1 MLSPQGVNFVLGQ
14 FLASVLRVPSMP
26 LESGCL
32 GVTPSRA
39 GHLIAL
45 GLTVLNCEM
54 NSNDAYRVGL
64 FQGL

>member
-1 MLSPQGVNFVLGQ
+1 
-14 FLASVLRVPSMP
+14 MP

-32 GVTPSRA
+32 GVTPSGA

-45 GLTVLNCEM
+45 GLTILTCEM
-54 NSNDAYRVGL
+54 NSNDTYRVGL

>member
-1 MLSPQGVNFVLGQ
+1 MLSSQGTNLVPGQ
-14 FLASVLRVPSMP
+14 FAASVLRVPSKP
-26 LESGCL
+26 LDSSCL

-45 GLTVLNCEM
+45 SLTILNCEM
-54 NSNDAYRVGL
+54 NNNNTYRIGL